1 MEKKANNKRGGRE
14 KGVIANLQIN
24 NKTSEKKETYGGAD
38 KENQINMIHL
48 LCPRNGIHLKRKMVS
63 ELSN

>member
-38 KENQINMIHL
+38 KEKKKEIIHKTERRGDNKSN
-48 LCPRNGIHLKRKMVS
+48 PRIKTN
-63 ELSN
+63 